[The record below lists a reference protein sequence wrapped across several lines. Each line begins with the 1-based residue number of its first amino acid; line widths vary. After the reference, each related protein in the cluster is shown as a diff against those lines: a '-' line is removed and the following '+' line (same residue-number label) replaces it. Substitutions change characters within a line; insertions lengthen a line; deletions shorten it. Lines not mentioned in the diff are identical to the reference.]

1 MKSLSTDQVNQVITF
16 LELGQTTH
24 PISASTGF
32 SNSIISCI
40 HTKHC
45 PNLPKA
51 TGGHPS
57 IISPTDMQHATQPF
71 GTGKAENA
79 VQITKTLQDVK
90 NHFISPQTICCHLKK
105 ASIKVVV
112 KQKCPLLS
120 KHHRRERLDFALSHQ
135 DWTVDDWKHVIWS
148 DETKTNRIGSDGRK
162 WAWKKA
168 GEGLSDRL
176 VEDTVKFGGGPVM
189 MWGCMTWDGVGM
201 ACKIDGKM
209 DTNLYVQILK
219 DELQQTLVDY
229 GFTTEDIIFQQ
240 DNDPK
245 HTSRKAKVWLR
256 EHGFEV
262 RVWPAQSPDLNPIE
276 HLWFLLKRRLA
287 AYPEPAKGIL
297 DLWERIQEEWYKI
310 EVGECQRLIE
320 SMPRRVQEVIKA
332 KGGYTSY

>member
-1 MKSLSTDQVNQVITF
+1 MKSLSTDQVNQVIAF
-16 LELGQTTH
+16 LELGQTTRQ
-24 PISASTGF
+24 ISASTGF
-32 SNSIISCI
+32 SNSTISRI
-40 HTKHC
+40 RTEHC

-51 TGGHPS
+51 TGGRPS
-57 IISPTDMQHATQPF
+57 IISPTDMRHAIRLL

-90 NHFISPQTICCHLKK
+90 NHSISPQTIRRHLKK
-105 ASIKVVV
+105 AGMKAVV

-120 KHHRRERLDFALSHQ
+120 KCHRRERLDFALSHQ
-135 DWTVDDWKHVIWS
+135 DWTVDDWKRVIWS
-148 DETKTNRIGSDGRK
+148 DETKINRIGSDGRK

-176 VEDTVKFGGGPVM
+176 VEGTVKFGGGSVM

-209 DTNLYVQILK
+209 DANLYVQILE

-229 GFTTEDIIFQQ
+229 GFTPEDIIFQQ

-245 HTSRKAKVWLR
+245 HTSRKAKEWLR

-262 RVWPAQSPDLNPIE
+262 MVWPAQSPDLNPIE

-297 DLWERIQEEWYKI
+297 DLWERIHKS
-310 EVGECQRLIE
+310 GTRLRLG
-320 SMPRRVQEVIKA
+320 SVRD
-332 KGGYTSY
+332 